1 MTSGPV
7 IIVLAAGL
15 GSRFQDAGYKLSQPL
30 GATSVLGATLVR
42 AMGSRLPLVVITTR
56 ALVAEAARHVA
67 RRDIVVLE
75 AAAGPVEGRGDLRA
89 VNARLGTGA
98 SIAAGVSAR
107 PNAGGWL
114 VLPADMPLVT
124 SATLRRVAGALRDH
138 TIAYAQLHG
147 RRGHPVA
154 FNAELY
160 SELVTLQGDEGA
172 RRLVSRYPAHPV
184 EVDDPGVLV
193 DVDTLADLE
202 RVRELWARTETA
214 PQ

>member
-42 AMGSRLPLVVITTR
+42 AMCSRLPLVVITTR

-202 RVRELWARTETA
+202 RVRELWARTETVL
-214 PQ
+214 Q